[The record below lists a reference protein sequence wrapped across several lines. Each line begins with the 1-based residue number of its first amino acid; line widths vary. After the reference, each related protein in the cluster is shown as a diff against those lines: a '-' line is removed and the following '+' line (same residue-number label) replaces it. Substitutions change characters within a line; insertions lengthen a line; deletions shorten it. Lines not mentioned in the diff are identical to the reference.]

1 MRFYMTHEITKLA
14 NGLTVITEM
23 MPGIP
28 SVSINIGVN
37 NGSRYEPEGLNGIS
51 HFLEHMAFK
60 GTSRRNARQIAEE
73 FDAIGGYLNAST
85 DREHTLYHAKLLKD
99 DLPLAVDIL
108 ADILQH
114 STFDAE
120 ELERECMVILQEI
133 AQSNDT
139 PDDIVFDYFMNTAFP
154 NHPLGRNILGAEDI
168 ITNFNAAT
176 LRGYMAQYYSASN
189 MVVAAV
195 GNVTH
200 QNFVEMVANAFTA
213 LPAPIKVHKEP
224 FRYVGGV
231 NAVVRDLEQVNI
243 VLGLPAYSYHDDN
256 YYAVQ
261 MLSTIFGGGMSSRL
275 FQEVREKRGL
285 AYTIQSFVSSYDD
298 GGILGIFAGT
308 AQEQVNELL
317 LVLGD
322 ELLKLTD
329 TISEAEFHRA
339 RAQLKAGQLM
349 SQESSSYRAEELVR
363 NMLAYGRHIPVEEV
377 VTKIDGVTLNHVS
390 ALAGQLMQAPRFTLA
405 AIGQVEGIVDVE
417 AIAARLS

>member
-1 MRFYMTHEITKLA
+1 MTHEVTRLD

-23 MPGIP
+23 MPDIP

-37 NGSRYEPEGLNGIS
+37 NGSRYESLELNGIS

-60 GTSRRNARQIAEE
+60 GTKRRSAKQIAEE

-85 DREHTLYHAKLLKD
+85 DREHTLYHAKLLKE
-99 DLPLAVDIL
+99 DLPLAVDIM

-114 STFDAE
+114 SVFDEE
-120 ELERECMVILQEI
+120 ELEKECMVILQEI

-154 NHPLGRNILGAEDI
+154 DHPLGRNILGTEETI
-168 ITNFNAAT
+168 SQFNGNT
-176 LRGYMAQYYSASN
+176 LRNYMQQYYSASR
-189 MVVAAV
+189 MVLGAV

-200 QNFVEMVANAFTA
+200 KEVVRLAEQSFNS
-213 LPAPIKVHKEP
+213 LPKQCSIAKEP
-224 FRYVGGV
+224 LLYAGGSNPV
-231 NAVVRDLEQVNI
+231 IRDLEQVNV
-243 VLGLPAYSYHDDN
+243 VLGLNGYSYHDPD

-285 AYTIQSFVSSYDD
+285 AYTIQSFTSSYED
-298 GGILGIFAGT
+298 GGIFAIFAGT
-308 AQEQVNELL
+308 GQDQVKGLL
-317 LVLGD
+317 DVLCD

-329 TISEAEFHRA
+329 SITEEEMSRA

-349 SQESSSYRAEELVR
+349 GQESSSNRAEELVR
-363 NMLAYGRHIPVEEV
+363 NMLAYERHIPVEEV
-377 VTKIDGVTLNHVS
+377 ISKIEMVS
-390 ALAGQLMQAPRFTLA
+390 RHDLSRLAQELLSRSTPTLA
-405 AIGQVEGIVDVE
+405 AIGSVEGIND
-417 AIAARLS
+417 AAYIASRLR